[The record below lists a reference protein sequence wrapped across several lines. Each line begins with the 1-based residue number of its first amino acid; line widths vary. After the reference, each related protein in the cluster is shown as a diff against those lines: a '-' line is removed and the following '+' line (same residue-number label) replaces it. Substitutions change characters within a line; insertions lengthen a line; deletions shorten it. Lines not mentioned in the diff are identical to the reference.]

1 MDSNLSQN
9 CQLTSV
15 NLTSTMW
22 LINSNPGNLM
32 TNPERE
38 MGRVVRNPEAASAS
52 DEEY

>member
-9 CQLTSV
+9 CQLTEV
-15 NLTSTMW
+15 NLTSTMR

-38 MGRVVRNPEAASAS
+38 MLRVARNPEAATAS